1 MFDATQLLV
10 WPPLALL
17 IALPALAAWRRRE
30 QSREMRELADALIAH
45 ADTLQVGDS
54 RTNAEMPP
62 LEPAVQ
68 YRLDRLGIPDTVVLK
83 LAQECAGQRALRVDC
98 AQRLALRLRRRVAF
112 ERKMLARAAPGLRR
126 GAFAASA
133 PPLVALL
140 LQSVG
145 VEIPLGAR
153 ALLLVVEIFGCVL
166 LWRLAQVEI

>member
-1 MFDATQLLV
+1 MFDAAQLLV

-30 QSREMRELADALIAH
+30 HSREMRELADALIAH
-45 ADTLQVGDS
+45 AEALRMDGEPIELKPELQ
-54 RTNAEMPP
+54 
-62 LEPAVQ
+62 Q
-68 YRLDRLGIPDTVVLK
+68 RLDRLGLPETLVLK
-83 LAQECAGQRALRVDC
+83 LAQEQARHHALRADC

-133 PPLVALL
+133 PPLTALL

-145 VEIPLGAR
+145 IEIPLGAR
-153 ALLLVVEIFGCVL
+153 LALLLVEIGGCVL
-166 LWRLAQVEI
+166 LWRLARVEI

>member
-1 MFDATQLLV
+1 MFDTAQLLV

-30 QSREMRELADALIAH
+30 HSREMRELADALITH
-45 ADTLQVGDS
+45 AEALQTGS
-54 RTNAEMPP
+54 
-62 LEPAVQ
+62 EPGGLAPELQ
-68 YRLDRLGIPDTVVLK
+68 RRLDGLGIPDTIVLN
-83 LAQECAGQRALRVDC
+83 LAQEQAGQRELLADC

-133 PPLVALL
+133 PPLTALL

-153 ALLLVVEIFGCVL
+153 LALLLVEIGGCVL
-166 LWRLAQVEI
+166 LWRLARVEI